1 MSNENWPDH
10 VDTQRFSRLTLKSS
24 TEELLRNY
32 LLDGDMK
39 PGEIYSANALA
50 KKLGTS
56 NSPVREA
63 MTSLVHRGLL
73 ELVPNRGFRV
83 IELTEQD
90 HRKIYILR
98 SIVEVQA
105 VRELARR
112 GITAD
117 QGSELHRLAAQTL
130 TIITAKNP
138 PDLTKYLEAD
148 DAFHGYLITLLDNR
162 RLQDIVLNL
171 RDQSRIN
178 GAYRRLPEQGLLIP
192 SAQEHIE
199 LATAIVSQEPENAA
213 RVMLQHL
220 EYARP
225 KSLSPEIEPALHMD
239 YPTA

>member
-1 MSNENWPDH
+1 MSSENWPDH
-10 VDTQRFSRLTLKSS
+10 VDIQRFSRLTLKSS

-83 IELTEQD
+83 IELTDQD
-90 HRKIYILR
+90 HREIYILR

-117 QGSELHRLAAQTL
+117 QSDELQQLAAKTL
-130 TIITAKNP
+130 TIITAKTP
-138 PDLTKYLEAD
+138 PDLPKFLEAD
-148 DAFHGYLITLLDNR
+148 DAFHGYLINLLDNR

-178 GAYRRLPEQGLLIP
+178 GAYKHLPEQGLLIP

-199 LATAIVSQEPENAA
+199 LATAIISREPENAA
-213 RVMLQHL
+213 RIMLQHL
-220 EYARP
+220 EYGRP
-225 KSLSPEIEPALHMD
+225 ESLSPEIEPALHRG
-239 YPTA
+239 YPMP

>member
-39 PGEIYSANALA
+39 PGEIHSANALA

-90 HRKIYILR
+90 HREIYILR

-148 DAFHGYLITLLDNR
+148 DAFHGYLITLDR
-162 RLQDIVLNL
+162 
-171 RDQSRIN
+171 
-178 GAYRRLPEQGLLIP
+178 
-192 SAQEHIE
+192 
-199 LATAIVSQEPENAA
+199 
-213 RVMLQHL
+213 
-220 EYARP
+220 
-225 KSLSPEIEPALHMD
+225 KSVV
-239 YPTA
+239 

>member
-56 NSPVREA
+56 NSPVCEA

-90 HRKIYILR
+90 HREIYILR